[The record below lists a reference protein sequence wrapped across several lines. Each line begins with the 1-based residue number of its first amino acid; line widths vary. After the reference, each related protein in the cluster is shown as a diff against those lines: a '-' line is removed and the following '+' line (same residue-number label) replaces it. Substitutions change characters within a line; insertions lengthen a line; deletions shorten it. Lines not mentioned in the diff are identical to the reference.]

1 VFERG
6 VAVVGLGYIGLPT
19 SAILA
24 AHGLHVVGV
33 DVNPDTVAAINAG
46 SAHIV
51 EPDLDAAVAGAVA
64 RGRLR
69 AQAEMP
75 EADVFLLAVPTPFE
89 EGHLPDLTYVERA
102 TRSLARVLT
111 GGEVVI
117 LESTSPPGTTSQVSA
132 WIAEERPDLRLPHEH
147 PDDADVFVAHCPERV
162 LPGKIMIELV
172 TNDRLVGGL
181 TPRCAER
188 AARLYRRF
196 VRGKVILTDAA
207 SAEMAKLVENS
218 FRDVNIALA
227 NELATVC
234 EHLGLDVW
242 KIIELAN
249 QHPRVNVLQ
258 PGPGVGGHCIAVDP
272 WFIVSAAPEQSRLIR
287 LAREVN
293 DARPA
298 SVVAQVDQAA
308 AHGATVACLGL
319 AFKPDVD
326 DLRESPA
333 VEVTRRLAEERPD
346 LRLLVVEPYTQTLPA
361 ALAGSDTVVL
371 CDLAEALSGSDVVLL
386 LVHHAEFVALDP
398 DLLQGKHIVDTRG
411 VWRDRD
417 VR

>member
-398 DLLQGKHIVDTRG
+398 DLLRGKHIVDTRG